1 MIDDLE
7 EVEAAP
13 AAEAIPLDRLV
24 AVHAKIKAKMEV
36 LDRQLAELEEQREE
50 VRLAIKDQ
58 MKALGLT
65 SVKTSAG
72 TVSLTKTTRY
82 NTADWDSF
90 KAFVLEHQVV
100 DLLEKRIAQS
110 NMAQFLEENP
120 GVVPPGLN
128 AVTGFDIRVTKARK

>member
-1 MIDDLE
+1 MTEDIE
-7 EVEAAP
+7 EAP
-13 AAEAIPLDRLV
+13 AVEAIPLDKLV
-24 AVHAKIKAKMEV
+24 AIHAKIKARQEL
-36 LDRQLAELEEQREE
+36 LDKQLADLEEQREE
-50 VRLAIKDQ
+50 IRMAIKDQ

-65 SVKTSAG
+65 SVKTSFG

-82 NTADWDSF
+82 NTQDWDSF

-100 DLLEKRIAQS
+100 DLLEKRIAQT

-128 AVTGFDIRVTKARK
+128 SVTGFDIRVTKARN

>member
-1 MIDDLE
+1 MDETNTDGN
-7 EVEAAP
+7 VV
-13 AAEAIPLDRLV
+13 EAIPLDKLV
-24 AVHAKIKAKMEV
+24 AVHAKIKARMED
-36 LDRQLAELEEQREE
+36 LDRQLAELEEKRTAI
-50 VRLAIKDQ
+50 RLAIKDQ

-65 SVKTSAG
+65 SVQTSTG
-72 TVSLTKTTRY
+72 TVSLLKKTRY
-82 NTADWDSF
+82 NTQDWDSF

-128 AVTGFDIRVTKARK
+128 SVTEFDIRVTKARK